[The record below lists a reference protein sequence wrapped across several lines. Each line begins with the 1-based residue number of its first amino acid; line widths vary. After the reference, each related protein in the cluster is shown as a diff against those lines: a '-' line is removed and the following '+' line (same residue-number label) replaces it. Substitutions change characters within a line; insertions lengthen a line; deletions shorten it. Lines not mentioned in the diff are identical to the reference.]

1 MLEQESP
8 VGTSVQLA
16 LSAPVVLHRAAGR
29 EAEALQPLLQL
40 DKARLPEEATG
51 KAWPMLISGHLRNC
65 GSGSA
70 AVLSWLKWGLYS
82 DGTPCYRIAGHGL
95 AYSFSLSIPGV
106 IMGEERGSHKIVL
119 W

>member
-40 DKARLPEEATG
+40 DNARLPEEATG
-51 KAWPMLISGHLRNC
+51 KAWPMLISGQSEELWLWFCRC
-65 GSGSA
+65 
-70 AVLSWLKWGLYS
+70 AVL
-82 DGTPCYRIAGHGL
+82 
-95 AYSFSLSIPGV
+95 V
-106 IMGEERGSHKIVL
+106 EVGSVL
-119 W
+119 

>member
-1 MLEQESP
+1 MLEQEFP

-40 DKARLPEEATG
+40 DKTSARLPVEATG
-51 KAWPMLISGHLRNC
+51 KAWPVLISGHLRNC

-70 AVLSWLKWGLYS
+70 AVLSWLKRGLYTGPRAAVLL
-82 DGTPCYRIAGHGL
+82 DMGL
-95 AYSFSLSIPGV
+95 PIPFPSQSQESSW
-106 IMGEERGSHKIVL
+106 GEERGSHKIVL
-119 W
+119 

>member
-1 MLEQESP
+1 MPEQESP
-8 VGTSVQLA
+8 VGIATQLA
-16 LSAPVVLHRAAGR
+16 LSAPVYFTGLR
-29 EAEALQPLLQL
+29 EERQRRFSLWLQL

-51 KAWPMLISGHLRNC
+51 KAWPVLISGHLRNC

-82 DGTPCYRIAGHGL
+82 DGTPCCRIAGHGL
-95 AYSFSLSIPGV
+95 ARSVPSQSQESSHGV
-106 IMGEERGSHKIVL
+106 ILFCG